1 MAVVFSKKDSY
12 RLVHISDCHLVA
24 DPDGWFCGVQPY
36 RQLELLLTQLQSNQ
50 PDAVVL
56 TGDLTQD
63 HSLASYQLITQ
74 LFSDWSCPVFYLP
87 GNHDDMELM
96 QHAFAS
102 TPFSADTELSLGD
115 WRLCLLNSKG
125 PTPAG
130 YFDTTRQQQ
139 LQQQL
144 LSYPADAAV
153 WLFCHHHISPMGS
166 FIDEHIQLDA
176 AALWQIM
183 GSDRRIKGFAHGHCH
198 YAYAKIQQGIHL
210 VGCPASSVQFLP
222 TADWQTIDG
231 GPQWCDWFFSATG
244 DVSWQFRR
252 LELNKS
258 SNNE

>member
-1 MAVVFSKKDSY
+1 MAVVFSKQDSY

-36 RQLELLLTQLQSNQ
+36 RQLELLLSQLQSNQ
-50 PDAVVL
+50 PDAVIL

-63 HSLASYQLITQ
+63 HSLASYQLISQ

-102 TPFSADTELSLGD
+102 APFCADKELSLGD

-130 YFDTTRQQQ
+130 YFDTARQQQ

-144 LSYPADAAV
+144 LSYPFDSAV
-153 WLFCHHHISPMGS
+153 WLFCHHHISAMGS

-176 AALWQIM
+176 AALWQII
-183 GSDRRIKGFAHGHCH
+183 GSDQRIKGFAHGHCH

-210 VGCPASSVQFLP
+210 VGCPASSVQFLLTP
-222 TADWQTIDG
+222 DYQPVAGRPGYIEWIFNANANAE
-231 GPQWCDWFFSATG
+231 PAVC
-244 DVSWQFRR
+244 WQF
-252 LELNKS
+252 LEG
-258 SNNE
+258 

>member
-1 MAVVFSKKDSY
+1 MSAPYLFAAKTHY
-12 RLVHISDCHLVA
+12 RLLQLTDCHLLA
-24 DPDGWFCGVQPY
+24 DPQADYQQIKPY
-36 RQLELLLTQLQSNQ
+36 PHLAALLGALKTQAF
-50 PDAVVL
+50 DALLL

-63 HSLASYQLITQ
+63 HSLASYQLIAG
-74 LFSDWSCPVFYLP
+74 LFSELPCPVFYLP
-87 GNHDDMELM
+87 GNHDDMGLM
-96 QHAFAS
+96 QQAFAS

-130 YFDTTRQQQ
+130 YFDTTRQQK

-144 LSYPADAAV
+144 LSYPFDSAV

-176 AALWQIM
+176 AALWQII

-210 VGCPASSVQFLP
+210 VGCPASSVQFLLTP
-222 TADWQTIDG
+222 DYQPVAARPGYIEWIFKANATAE
-231 GPQWCDWFFSATG
+231 PA
-244 DVSWQFRR
+244 VRWQF
-252 LELNKS
+252 LEG
-258 SNNE
+258 